1 MDDHMT
7 RKQTPRFI
15 HIVFFLNSALAV
27 FPLLLIVMV
36 SLTDEK
42 TVQVNGYSMFP
53 AKFSL
58 YAYQY
63 LSNDLDQILRSYGVT
78 AFVTLLGT
86 VVSVIVTA
94 ALAYPLSRPT
104 LPFRR
109 AFTFF
114 VFFTLLFNG
123 GLVPWYLVY
132 TRLFDLRNSI
142 AALIVPNLLLSGYNV
157 LIMRTFFLNSVP
169 PSLVEAAYIDG
180 AGELRIF
187 AQIVLPLSKPVIATI
202 GLFSMLAYWNDWY
215 NSMVFLTTSNNFS
228 IQFYLNRVLMSIQY
242 LAQGNISQDASG
254 ALNQLPEE
262 TIRMAM
268 AIIGIGPIVFAYPF
282 FQKYFV
288 KGLTIG
294 ALKG

>member
-1 MDDHMT
+1 MLWKGTDDHMT

-109 AFTFF
+109 AFTFLF
-114 VFFTLLFNG
+114 SSHCCSTAASCHGISSTPVCSTFEIPLL
-123 GLVPWYLVY
+123 P
-132 TRLFDLRNSI
+132 
-142 AALIVPNLLLSGYNV
+142 LLC
-157 LIMRTFFLNSVP
+157 RTFC
-169 PSLVEAAYIDG
+169 
-180 AGELRIF
+180 
-187 AQIVLPLSKPVIATI
+187 
-202 GLFSMLAYWNDWY
+202 
-215 NSMVFLTTSNNFS
+215 
-228 IQFYLNRVLMSIQY
+228 
-242 LAQGNISQDASG
+242 
-254 ALNQLPEE
+254 
-262 TIRMAM
+262 
-268 AIIGIGPIVFAYPF
+268 
-282 FQKYFV
+282 
-288 KGLTIG
+288 
-294 ALKG
+294 